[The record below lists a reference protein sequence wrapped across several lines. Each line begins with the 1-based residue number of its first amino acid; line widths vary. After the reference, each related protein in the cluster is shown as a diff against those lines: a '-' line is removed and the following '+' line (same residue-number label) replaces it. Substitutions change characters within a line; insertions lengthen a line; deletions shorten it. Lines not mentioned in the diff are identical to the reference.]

1 MNRNT
6 RIRGRLALL
15 AALWAAIPSL
25 ALADTVEVSQKGRKF
40 LPDSISIKVG
50 DVVKIRNDDEFL
62 HHIYVTS
69 PDFNFDSEEEP
80 PGNSVEIKFTKAGD
94 FNVLCRIHPKMKL
107 SVHVSQ

>member
-1 MNRNT
+1 MNRGARNT
-6 RIRGRLALL
+6 ASLFLAV
-15 AALWAAIPSL
+15 ALWAAGQP

-69 PDFNFDSEEEP
+69 PDFSFDSEEEP
-80 PGNSVEIKFTKAGD
+80 PGNSVEIKFTKPGD

-107 SVHVSQ
+107 TVHVSQ